1 MFFMLGS
8 SKGGTKNKGRKKQR
22 MQQSSLTFM
31 AAPNP
36 LSASD
41 WMEKPDFLAAS
52 AAKVVEEE
60 EEEDGAANNLLSR
73 RT

>member
-1 MFFMLGS
+1 
-8 SKGGTKNKGRKKQR
+8 
-22 MQQSSLTFM
+22 M

-41 WMEKPDFLAAS
+41 WMEKPDFLTAS
-52 AAKVVEEE
+52 AAKVEEEEE